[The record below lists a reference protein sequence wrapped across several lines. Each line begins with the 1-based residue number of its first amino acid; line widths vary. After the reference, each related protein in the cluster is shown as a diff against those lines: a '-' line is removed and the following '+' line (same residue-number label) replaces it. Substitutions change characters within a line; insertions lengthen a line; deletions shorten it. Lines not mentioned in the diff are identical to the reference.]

1 MRFSWK
7 RSAILPCRISRDMLP
22 VIVIGGGPSGSI
34 CARRLA
40 ARGHRVALFEKR
52 TERRSSPLETCTP
65 RTRLTIEAACGC
77 AMPSDVATPLEGF
90 WSAWGTADFEQ
101 MSFGFWQAVP
111 GAVFQRTALDAWL
124 LHQAERVGAVVYR
137 GCQVIAGYWNGR
149 TWSVKFRC
157 GDVCETMDACFVV
170 EAAGALGRSPVQP
183 STARY
188 FFDNLIC
195 LSAMTSCLTRTAS
208 FAGVEACSSGWWYT
222 ADIGTRDLTISF
234 FTDADLSPAKMR
246 NALFCDALQQTIH
259 IRQLM
264 GASSIACRVKPVG
277 CRTSIRNQIWRD
289 CWLAIGDAA
298 RTIDPLSGG
307 GVARAITDGVD
318 AADAISIA
326 LTRSDFGPLRAFA
339 VQRANSFF
347 DNLEVQREY
356 YSRESRWQVSEFWR
370 RRTEPL
376 SGPSESR
383 TRMA

>member
-1 MRFSWK
+1 
-7 RSAILPCRISRDMLP
+7 
-22 VIVIGGGPSGSI
+22 
-34 CARRLA
+34 
-40 ARGHRVALFEKR
+40 
-52 TERRSSPLETCTP
+52 
-65 RTRLTIEAACGC
+65 
-77 AMPSDVATPLEGF
+77 
-90 WSAWGTADFEQ
+90 
-101 MSFGFWQAVP
+101 
-111 GAVFQRTALDAWL
+111 
-124 LHQAERVGAVVYR
+124 
-137 GCQVIAGYWNGR
+137 
-149 TWSVKFRC
+149 
-157 GDVCETMDACFVV
+157 
-170 EAAGALGRSPVQP
+170 
-183 STARY
+183 
-188 FFDNLIC
+188 
-195 LSAMTSCLTRTAS
+195 
-208 FAGVEACSSGWWYT
+208 
-222 ADIGTRDLTISF
+222 
-234 FTDADLSPAKMR
+234 MR

-376 SGPSESR
+376 SGPDESR